1 MNLKAIR
8 NGTGSLNFLDFA
20 ATAAIYHMDISYT
33 VIWTVVSI
41 DGDRHSQEVATS
53 KGPW

>member
-20 ATAAIYHMDISYT
+20 ATAAILSHGHLLYSNLKC
-33 VIWTVVSI
+33 
-41 DGDRHSQEVATS
+41 GE
-53 KGPW
+53 K